1 MEQDRRKT
9 DFDLFPTHRTR
20 ARTSVSDS
28 SAATRISTS
37 RITAICAPFDIT
49 YITNNPF
56 LTYEKFDYPCPF
68 TSSLK
73 KRRKKKQKNSSS
85 LHQIYLFTSSFTFSL
100 QNQLK
105 LRPTFDFFAT
115 HIVKP
120 SIIPPL
126 PIYIL
131 HQKKG
136 PISNQLHTA
145 RISSNPLEPPQTNSS
160 STNTRNLFIP
170 FPLHKRR
177 SHRSH
182 RIDVSPGDN
191 DGVVSIHP
199 FLLPLLSLW
208 HVAS

>member
-73 KRRKKKQKNSSS
+73 KRRKKKNKEFIFIASN
-85 LHQIYLFTSSFTFSL
+85 LFIH
-100 QNQLK
+100 
-105 LRPTFDFFAT
+105 FF
-115 HIVKP
+115 
-120 SIIPPL
+120 
-126 PIYIL
+126 IYIL
-131 HQKKG
+131 FTKPAQ
-136 PISNQLHTA
+136 T
-145 RISSNPLEPPQTNSS
+145 SSNIRFFRNPHRQTQHYSTPPY
-160 STNTRNLFIP
+160 
-170 FPLHKRR
+170 LHPPSEKRTDFKPIT
-177 SHRSH
+177 HRPHIFKPS
-182 RIDVSPGDN
+182 RTPSN
-191 DGVVSIHP
+191 
-199 FLLPLLSLW
+199 
-208 HVAS
+208 